1 MENSNI
7 QSIAICEKTVFHIS
21 NGKSPLYLHNKYSVG
36 RVDKKTL
43 FLKPYEA
50 IYLYLRNRIKPLNG
64 MLKDE
69 ISVISAL
76 IQENDI
82 HKLKVYLEL
91 KDEGTKI
98 AIESDYFN
106 VVRKN
111 EKQSVRRKVV
121 PVRENERISFQWLK
135 EMAGANV
142 ASVDDDGD
150 ITYYT
155 VHAANLQGKNSMDLW
170 IVQENKDDYVMGIGN
185 RGLGK
190 KDKLPSWMG
199 DALGDV
205 TFLSEQEFSI
215 LTKRDSIDP
224 VTQIYGDL
232 IKRGMIVKT
241 GFKYGCTFRAYEESL
256 EDHSEYLIH
265 ITENIMEWY
274 EISRAVRVAA
284 AVRKRMVFSSIIDKE
299 PIYVEIKRIKNIGEF
314 NSSNHI

>member
-1 MENSNI
+1 MENSNSP
-7 QSIAICEKTVFHIS
+7 SIAICEKTAFHIT

-36 RVDKKTL
+36 RVDRKTL
-43 FLKPYEA
+43 FLKPYET

-64 MLKDE
+64 MLRDE
-69 ISVISAL
+69 LSVISTL
-76 IQENDI
+76 IQESDM

-98 AIESDYFN
+98 TIESDYFN

-121 PVRENERISFQWLK
+121 PVRENEKISFQWLR

-155 VHAANLQGKNSMDLW
+155 VQAANLQGKNSFNILNS
-170 IVQENKDDYVMGIGN
+170 QEDNDDVISIGN
-185 RGLGK
+185 RGVGRR
-190 KDKLPSWMG
+190 DKIPPWMG
-199 DALGDV
+199 DILGDV

-215 LTKRDSIDP
+215 LTKRDRKDI

-232 IKRGMIVKT
+232 ISRGMIVKT

-256 EDHSEYLIH
+256 ENHSEYLIH
-265 ITENIMEWY
+265 ITENTMEWY

-284 AVRKRMVFSSIIDKE
+284 AVRKRMVFSSIIDNQ
-299 PIYVEIKRIKNIGEF
+299 PVYIEIKRIRNIEEL